1 MRMRAVQAVLD
12 RIMACRLNAMPLA
25 FGASQALQLSVKQR
39 AEQLP
44 AYLDDEERVIG
55 ALLDPSQ
62 LENLGNG
69 RYRYTVTR
77 LQVFQLQIQ
86 PVVELVARRR
96 SNRIELEAVDCE
108 LEGLGIVD
116 DFQLTLQSWL
126 EASADGLNGE
136 AALAV
141 SVSQPSLLK
150 LIPVKVLEAT
160 GRSLLAGILLGI
172 KTRVQQQLLTDFE
185 AWCLAPAAR

>member
-1 MRMRAVQAVLD
+1 
-12 RIMACRLNAMPLA
+12 MPLA

-86 PVVELVARRR
+86 PVVELVARRS

>member
-1 MRMRAVQAVLD
+1 
-12 RIMACRLNAMPLA
+12 MPLA
-25 FGASQALQLSVKQR
+25 FSASQALQLSVPQQ
-39 AEQLP
+39 ADLLP
-44 AYLDDEERVIG
+44 DYLNDEERVIG
-55 ALLDPSQ
+55 ALLDPQQ

-86 PVVELVARRR
+86 PVVELVARR
-96 SNRIELEAVDCE
+96 STNRIELEAIDCQ

-116 DFQLTLQSWL
+116 DFQLTLESWL
-126 EASADGLNGE
+126 EANEEGLNGE
-136 AALAV
+136 ACLAV
-141 SVSQPSLLK
+141 SVSQPSLLR

-172 KTRVQQQLLTDFE
+172 KTRVQQQLLHDFE
-185 AWCLAPAAR
+185 VWCLTPAGR

>member
-1 MRMRAVQAVLD
+1 
-12 RIMACRLNAMPLA
+12 MPLA
-25 FGASQALQLSVKQR
+25 FSASQALQLSVKQH
-39 AEQLP
+39 ADQLP
-44 AYLDDEERVIG
+44 DYLNDEERVIG

-62 LENLGNG
+62 LDNLGGG

-86 PVVELVARRR
+86 PVVELVARR
-96 SNRIELEAVDCE
+96 SADRIELEAVDCQ

-116 DFQLTLQSWL
+116 DFQLTLESWL
-126 EASADGLNGE
+126 ESGPEGVHGE

-141 SVSQPSLLK
+141 NVSQPSLLK

-172 KTRVQQQLLTDFE
+172 KTRVQQQLLNDFE
-185 AWCLAPAAR
+185 TWCLAPAGR